1 MAKKDRLVLIVDDSE
16 VDRQVLKNILDED
29 FEIAEAEN
37 GFAAIEYITTN
48 KKRLDAIMMDVSMP
62 HISGFDVLR
71 LLRDNGITDIP
82 VFLISAE
89 ATKENVIRAAQFGV
103 SEFII
108 KPFDRD
114 DILQRMKNI
123 LGVSTEYWLV
133 MEDIVQMQA
142 YIEKLER
149 VYKLWLSNFNRE
161 EDHYKRMSDLME
173 ILLNRYTL
181 KHKDAH
187 LDKEKIGIISK
198 AAYFCDIGMMLVP
211 EKMSALSRE
220 PDRYEQLVRNH
231 TKFGSTI
238 IKLGESKRCEF
249 FVAVCSDI
257 CQNHHERFDGCG
269 YPRGVG
275 GKNLSVYSQM
285 CRLVDEFDTM
295 YSKLY
300 GANEMQINLI
310 AKQIMKK
317 EGLVSEELM
326 SLLEDCKPTIAG
338 YYAKSKKTVRDT

>member
-1 MAKKDRLVLIVDDSE
+1 MAKKDRMILIVDDSE
-16 VDRQVLKNILDED
+16 IDREILKNILNED
-29 FEIAEAEN
+29 FEVAEAEN
-37 GFAAIEYITTN
+37 GFIAIEYITAN
-48 KKRLDAIMMDVSMP
+48 RKKLDAIMLDISMP

-71 LLRDNGITDIP
+71 LLRDNGMGDIP

-89 ATKENVIRAAQFGV
+89 ATKENVMRAAQFNV
-103 SEFII
+103 TEFIS

-114 DILQRMKNI
+114 DILQRTKSV
-123 LGVSTEYWLV
+123 LGFTTEYWLV
-133 MEDIVQMQA
+133 MEDIVQMQS
-142 YIEKLER
+142 YIERLESF
-149 VYKLWLSNFNRE
+149 YKLWMSNFGKE
-161 EDHYKRMSDLME
+161 EAHYRRMTDLME
-173 ILLNRYTL
+173 ILLNRYAL

-198 AAYFCDIGMMLVP
+198 AAYFCDIGMMMVP
-211 EKMSALSRE
+211 EKMAAFSRE
-220 PDRYEQLVRNH
+220 PERHDQLMRNH
-231 TKFGSTI
+231 TKFGSMI

-249 FVAVCSDI
+249 FVSVCSDM
-257 CQNHHERFDGCG
+257 CANHHERFDGLG

-285 CRLVDEFDTM
+285 CRLVDEFDNM

-317 EGLVSEELM
+317 EGMVSEELM
-326 SLLEDCKPTIAG
+326 SLLEDCKPTISG
-338 YYAKSKKTVRDT
+338 YYAKSKKQ